1 MVDPVNPP
9 GPFMLELSQVNLRL
23 ISTDDGDVDDVSPV
37 DVEDVSC
44 FWKVL
49 PQKNHGPCLVYWRN
63 KCLGHKQIYIYINH
77 NSMDLW

>member
-44 FWKVL
+44 F
-49 PQKNHGPCLVYWRN
+49 
-63 KCLGHKQIYIYINH
+63 
-77 NSMDLW
+77 